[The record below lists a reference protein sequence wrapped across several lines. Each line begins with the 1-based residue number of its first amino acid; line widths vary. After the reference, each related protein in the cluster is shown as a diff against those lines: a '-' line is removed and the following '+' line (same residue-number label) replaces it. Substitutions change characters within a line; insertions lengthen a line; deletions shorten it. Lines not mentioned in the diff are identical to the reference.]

1 MDRFTRIAV
10 FVAAMDEGSLVA
22 AGKKFGLSASMAGKY
37 VSALEAEL
45 KVRLMHRSTRSLNL
59 TEAGQAYYL
68 RCRRILEEFG
78 EANEEASDAGSTTRG
93 LLRVAAPVTFG
104 ELHVGEVVARY
115 LNDHPSVNVEVSL
128 NDRFVNLQEAGID
141 VAIRIGRLP
150 DSDLVARWL
159 APCQMVICASP
170 AFLKREGTPR
180 TPEELSR
187 SPRLAFSEAV
197 TVPQWK
203 LVDKQ
208 QREHVIDGPL
218 RLHANNMQT
227 LVSAALAG
235 VGIAYGPTF
244 AFAQA
249 LKQHKL
255 VPLLSDYKAAELSI
269 NAVYPSARYVPSK
282 VRRFID
288 YWVEYFKEGPPWE
301 TR

>member
-159 APCQMVICASP
+159 APCHMVICASP
-170 AFLKREGTPR
+170 AFLKRDGTPR

-187 SPRLAFSEAV
+187 SPRLA
-197 TVPQWK
+197 
-203 LVDKQ
+203 
-208 QREHVIDGPL
+208 
-218 RLHANNMQT
+218 
-227 LVSAALAG
+227 LA
-235 VGIAYGPTF
+235 
-244 AFAQA
+244 
-249 LKQHKL
+249 
-255 VPLLSDYKAAELSI
+255 
-269 NAVYPSARYVPSK
+269 
-282 VRRFID
+282 RR
-288 YWVEYFKEGPPWE
+288 
-301 TR
+301 